1 MSRVVHSFFVFC
13 YRLRKLVGAG
23 GAVAAEHA
31 AQNAL
36 KLVYVA
42 ALGKFCHALRVARA
56 AACKFYVVNFVLAV
70 HVEADRARA
79 CSLCFVSKHSQSE
92 RFSYITAYRSEAFSS
107 HFLYIL
113 FAVFLSGTT
122 NFSSSMG

>member
-1 MSRVVHSFFVFC
+1 MSRIVHSFFVFG

-79 CSLCFVSKHSQSE
+79 CSLGFVSKHKS
-92 RFSYITAYRSEAFSS
+92 
-107 HFLYIL
+107 
-113 FAVFLSGTT
+113 V
-122 NFSSSMG
+122 